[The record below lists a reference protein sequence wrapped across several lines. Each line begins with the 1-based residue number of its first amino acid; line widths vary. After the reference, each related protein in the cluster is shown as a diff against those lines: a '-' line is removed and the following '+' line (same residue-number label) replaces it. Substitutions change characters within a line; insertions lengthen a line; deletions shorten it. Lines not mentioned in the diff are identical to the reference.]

1 MVAEKQEENRWIE
14 FRVQTKSE
22 TDRKKE
28 MKGVKERELT
38 GRKCQESSGLPS
50 FGETLIID
58 CVAVVGSK
66 ALSVKAP

>member
-1 MVAEKQEENRWIE
+1 
-14 FRVQTKSE
+14 
-22 TDRKKE
+22 

>member
-1 MVAEKQEENRWIE
+1 MKNRRKHRWIE

-22 TDRKKE
+22 IDRKKE